1 MNIIN
6 EKYIKIIEDTREIL
20 SQLHGNVKKH
30 SNPELEEKLISA
42 IDNLE
47 SLFLVVFVGEFSTG
61 KSTIINA
68 IIGEKTLDEGITPT
82 TDKISIIKYGEE
94 KGVELK
100 DGIATFTVNQKNL
113 ENLYIVDTPGTN
125 VTIEQHEQ
133 ITQNFIPRADII
145 FFTIGAERAV
155 TGSESEYIKFLKDDW
170 KKKIVFLLNKIDI
183 ASDDEEYNELIQHS
197 TSELQRIF
205 SIEPHIIPIS
215 AKRELDKSESLNS
228 GFDEL
233 RKYLFET
240 LSEDE
245 KIRIKLNY
253 SLDLSLKLAE
263 ETEISIEENLLKI
276 NKDIQKLND
285 FESRLE
291 GMKEDLIKNS
301 GQFTERIR
309 SRLLEFKNR
318 GIEFIDNLIRF
329 ENILKLIRKEKIATE
344 FEQKVSLQTVKEIE
358 KDLDDMVAWTESS
371 SKNIID
377 SSIRFYRDSVETEN
391 ANISTPFL
399 QHRMKLIDTVRSEL
413 ESKKAQIDPK
423 LLGSNLVDTARN
435 AVASV
440 LGVQVGSLALG
451 ATVVSAF
458 SSFIVD
464 ITGILATLTIMATA
478 FAILPKKRSNAMKE
492 FSAKVDNLSTEL
504 ITSIKSQ
511 FTRDMDNVKLQ
522 IVDSMSPLRNFY
534 KAEEQKLIDSKKQ
547 IIFIKKKIKDIKESM
562 LVKKNGY

>member
-228 GFDEL
+228 GFDVL

-263 ETEISIEENLLKI
+263 ETEISIEDNLLKI

-285 FESRLE
+285 FESRIE
-291 GMKEDLIKNS
+291 GMKEDLIENS

-329 ENILKLIRKEKIATE
+329 ENILKLIRKEKIAKE

-464 ITGILATLTIMATA
+464 ITGILATLAIMATA

-534 KAEEQKLIDSKKQ
+534 KAEEQKLIDSKEQ

-562 LVKKNGY
+562 

>member
-155 TGSESEYIKFLKDDW
+155 TGSESEFIKFLKDDW

-228 GFDEL
+228 GFDVL

-285 FESRLE
+285 FESRIE
-291 GMKEDLIKNS
+291 GMKEDLIENS

-329 ENILKLIRKEKIATE
+329 ENILKLIR
-344 FEQKVSLQTVKEIE
+344 L
-358 KDLDDMVAWTESS
+358 
-371 SKNIID
+371 
-377 SSIRFYRDSVETEN
+377 R
-391 ANISTPFL
+391 
-399 QHRMKLIDTVRSEL
+399 
-413 ESKKAQIDPK
+413 
-423 LLGSNLVDTARN
+423 
-435 AVASV
+435 
-440 LGVQVGSLALG
+440 
-451 ATVVSAF
+451 
-458 SSFIVD
+458 
-464 ITGILATLTIMATA
+464 
-478 FAILPKKRSNAMKE
+478 
-492 FSAKVDNLSTEL
+492 
-504 ITSIKSQ
+504 IKSLR
-511 FTRDMDNVKLQ
+511 TILL
-522 IVDSMSPLRNFY
+522 IVGRFAMFSCV
-534 KAEEQKLIDSKKQ
+534 
-547 IIFIKKKIKDIKESM
+547 IKPP
-562 LVKKNGY
+562 

>member
-228 GFDEL
+228 GFDVL

-285 FESRLE
+285 FESRIE
-291 GMKEDLIKNS
+291 GMKEDLIENS

-329 ENILKLIRKEKIATE
+329 ENILKLIRKEKIAKE

-464 ITGILATLTIMATA
+464 ITGILATLAIMATA

-534 KAEEQKLIDSKKQ
+534 KAEEQKLIDSKEQ

-562 LVKKNGY
+562 

>member
-1 MNIIN
+1 MNIVN
-6 EKYIKIIEDTREIL
+6 EKYIKVIEDTRDIL
-20 SQLHGNVKKH
+20 SQLHGNVKEH
-30 SNPELEEKLISA
+30 SNAELKEKLASA

-61 KSTIINA
+61 KSSIINA

-82 TDKISIIKYGEE
+82 TDKISIIKYGDE

-100 DGIATFTVNQKNL
+100 DGIATFTVNQTNL
-113 ENLYIVDTPGTN
+113 ENLNIVDTPGTN

-155 TGSESEYIKFLKDDW
+155 TGSESEFIKFLKDDW

-183 ASDDEEYNELIQHS
+183 ASNVEEYNKLLEHS

-215 AKRELDKSESLNS
+215 AKRELENTESADS
-228 GFDEL
+228 GFDVL

-245 KIRIKLNY
+245 KIRIKLSY

-263 ETEISIEENLLKI
+263 ETEKSIEDSLLKI
-276 NKDIQKLND
+276 EKDIKKLND
-285 FESRLE
+285 FESRLD
-291 GMKEDLIKNS
+291 GMNKDLVVNS
-301 GQFTERIR
+301 SQFTERIR

-329 ENILKLIRKEKIATE
+329 ENILKLIRKEKIAKE

-358 KDLDDMVAWTESS
+358 KDLDDMVAWTETS
-371 SKNIID
+371 SKNILD
-377 SSIRFYRDSVETEN
+377 SSIRFYRDSVETED

-399 QHRMKLIDTVRSEL
+399 QQRLKLIDTVRSEL
-413 ESKKAQIDPK
+413 ESKKAEIDPK
-423 LLGSNLVDTARN
+423 ILGSNLVDTARN

-464 ITGILATLTIMATA
+464 ITGILTTLAVMATA
-478 FAILPKKRSNAMKE
+478 FAILPKKRSSAMKE
-492 FSAKVDNLSTEL
+492 FSAKVDSLSTEL

-534 KAEEQKLIDSKKQ
+534 KAEEQKLIDSKEQ
-547 IIFIKKKIKDIKESM
+547 LVFIKKKIKDIKES
-562 LVKKNGY
+562 L

>member
-228 GFDEL
+228 GFDVL

-285 FESRLE
+285 FESRIE
-291 GMKEDLIKNS
+291 GMKEDLIENS

-534 KAEEQKLIDSKKQ
+534 KAEEQKLIDSKEQ
-547 IIFIKKKIKDIKESM
+547 ILFIKKKIKDIKESM
-562 LVKKNGY
+562 

>member
-1 MNIIN
+1 MNIIS
-6 EKYIKIIEDTREIL
+6 EKYIKIIEETREIL
-20 SQLHGNVKKH
+20 SHLHGNVKEH
-30 SNPELEEKLISA
+30 SNPVLEEKLLSA
-42 IDNLE
+42 IENLE

-61 KSTIINA
+61 KSSIINA

-94 KGVELK
+94 KGTELK

-155 TGSESEYIKFLKDDW
+155 TGSESDFIKFLKDDW

-183 ASDDEEYNELIQHS
+183 ASDEEEYNKLIQHS
-197 TSELQRIF
+197 TSELERIF

-215 AKRELDKSESLNS
+215 AKRELDSSESLDS
-228 GFDEL
+228 GFDVL

-263 ETEISIEENLLKI
+263 ETEISIEENLSNI
-276 NKDIQKLND
+276 EKDIQKLND

-291 GMKEDLIKNS
+291 GMKKDLVKNS
-301 GQFTERIR
+301 AQFTERIR

-329 ENILKLIRKEKIATE
+329 ENILKLIRKEKIARE

-371 SKNIID
+371 SKNILD
-377 SSIRFYRDSVETEN
+377 SSIRFYRDSVETET

-399 QHRMKLIDTVRSEL
+399 QHRMKLIDTVKSEL
-413 ESKKAQIDPK
+413 EAKKAQIDPK
-423 LLGSNLVDTARN
+423 VLGSNLVDTARN

-464 ITGILATLTIMATA
+464 ITGILTTLAVMATA

-492 FSAKVDNLSTEL
+492 FSAKVDSLSTEL
-504 ITSIKSQ
+504 ITSINSQ

-534 KAEEQKLIDSKKQ
+534 KAEEQKLIDSREQ
-547 IIFIKKKIKDIKESM
+547 IIFIKKKIKDIKESI
-562 LVKKNGY
+562 

>member
-155 TGSESEYIKFLKDDW
+155 TGSESEFIKFLKDDW

-228 GFDEL
+228 GFDVL

-276 NKDIQKLND
+276 DKDIQKLND
-285 FESRLE
+285 FESRIE
-291 GMKEDLIKNS
+291 GMKEDLIENS

-309 SRLLEFKNR
+309 SRLLEFKSR

-423 LLGSNLVDTARN
+423 LLGNNLVDTARN

-534 KAEEQKLIDSKKQ
+534 KAEEQKLTDSKEQ

-562 LVKKNGY
+562 

>member
-1 MNIIN
+1 MNIVN
-6 EKYIKIIEDTREIL
+6 EKYNKIIDDTREIL
-20 SQLHGNVKKH
+20 SHLHGNVKEH
-30 SNPELEEKLISA
+30 SNKELEDKLLSA
-42 IDNLE
+42 IENLE

-61 KSTIINA
+61 KSSIINA

-94 KGVELK
+94 KSVDLN
-100 DGIATFTVNQKNL
+100 DGIATFTVNQENL
-113 ENLYIVDTPGTN
+113 ENINIVDTPGTN

-155 TGSESEYIKFLKDDW
+155 TGSESEFIKFLREDW
-170 KKKIVFLLNKIDI
+170 QKKIVFLLNKIDI
-183 ASDDEEYNELIQHS
+183 ASGEEEYKQLLEHS
-197 TSELQRIF
+197 TSELERIF
-205 SIEPHIIPIS
+205 SIQPHIIPIS
-215 AKRELDKSESLNS
+215 AKREIESPGSSES
-228 GFDEL
+228 GFHSL
-233 RKYLFET
+233 REYLFET
-240 LSEDE
+240 LSEEE

-263 ETEISIEENLLKI
+263 ETEQSIEENIKRI
-276 NKDIQKLND
+276 EKDIEKLND

-291 GMKEDLIKNS
+291 GMKNDLVRNS
-301 GQFTERIR
+301 SQFTERIR
-309 SRLLEFKNR
+309 ARLLEFKNR

-329 ENILKLIRKEKIATE
+329 ENVFKLIRKDKIAKE

-358 KDLDDMVAWTESS
+358 KDLDDMVAWTENS
-371 SKNIID
+371 SKNIVD
-377 SSIRFYRDSVETEN
+377 SSIRFYRDSVETEE

-399 QHRMKLIDTVRSEL
+399 QQRIKLIDTVRAEL
-413 ESKKAQIDPK
+413 EAKKAEIDPK

-464 ITGILATLTIMATA
+464 ITGILTTLAVMATA
-478 FAILPKKRSNAMKE
+478 FAILPKKRSTAMKE
-492 FSAKVDNLSTEL
+492 FSAKVDSLSAEL
-504 ITSIKSQ
+504 ITSIRSQ
-511 FTRDMDNVKLQ
+511 FTRDMDNVKMQ

-534 KAEEQKLIDSKKQ
+534 KAEEQKLLDSKDQ
-547 IIFIKKKIKDIKESM
+547 IVFIKKKIKDIKESI
-562 LVKKNGY
+562 

>member
-228 GFDEL
+228 GFDVL

-263 ETEISIEENLLKI
+263 ETEISIEDNLLKI

-285 FESRLE
+285 FESRIE
-291 GMKEDLIKNS
+291 GMKEDLIENS

-329 ENILKLIRKEKIATE
+329 ENILKLIRKEKIAKE

-399 QHRMKLIDTVRSEL
+399 QHRIKLIDTVRSEL

-464 ITGILATLTIMATA
+464 ITGILATLAIMATA
-478 FAILPKKRSNAMKE
+478 FAILPKKRSNA
-492 FSAKVDNLSTEL
+492 TEL

-534 KAEEQKLIDSKKQ
+534 KAEEQKLIDSKEQ
-547 IIFIKKKIKDIKESM
+547 ITFIKKKIKDIKESM
-562 LVKKNGY
+562 

>member
-228 GFDEL
+228 GFDVL

-263 ETEISIEENLLKI
+263 ETEISIEDNLLKI

-285 FESRLE
+285 FESRIE
-291 GMKEDLIKNS
+291 GMKEDLIENS

-329 ENILKLIRKEKIATE
+329 ENILKLIRKEKIAKE

-464 ITGILATLTIMATA
+464 ITGILATLAIMATA

-492 FSAKVDNLSTEL
+492 FSAKVDNISSEL

-534 KAEEQKLIDSKKQ
+534 KAEEQKLIDSKEQ

-562 LVKKNGY
+562 

>member
-228 GFDEL
+228 GFDVL

-263 ETEISIEENLLKI
+263 ETEISIEENFLKI

-285 FESRLE
+285 FESRIE
-291 GMKEDLIKNS
+291 GMKEDLIENS

-329 ENILKLIRKEKIATE
+329 ENILKLIRKEKIAKE

-377 SSIRFYRDSVETEN
+377 SSIRFYRDSVESEN

-464 ITGILATLTIMATA
+464 ITGILATLAIMATA

-534 KAEEQKLIDSKKQ
+534 KAEEQKLVDSKEQ
-547 IIFIKKKIKDIKESM
+547 ILFIKKKIKDIKESM
-562 LVKKNGY
+562 

>member
-228 GFDEL
+228 GFDVL

-263 ETEISIEENLLKI
+263 ETEISIEDNLLKI

-285 FESRLE
+285 FESRIE
-291 GMKEDLIKNS
+291 GMKEDLIENS

-329 ENILKLIRKEKIATE
+329 ENILKLIRKEKIAKE

-377 SSIRFYRDSVETEN
+377 SSIRFYRDSVESEN

-534 KAEEQKLIDSKKQ
+534 KAEEQKLIDSKEQ
-547 IIFIKKKIKDIKESM
+547 ILFIKKKIKDIKESM
-562 LVKKNGY
+562 

>member
-1 MNIIN
+1 MNIVN
-6 EKYIKIIEDTREIL
+6 EKYTKIIGDTKEIL
-20 SQLHGNVKKH
+20 SHLHGYVKGH
-30 SNPELEEKLISA
+30 SNAELEEKLVSA
-42 IDNLE
+42 IENLE

-61 KSTIINA
+61 KSSIINA

-82 TDKISIIKYGEE
+82 TDKLSIIKYGDE
-94 KGVELK
+94 KGMELNE
-100 DGIATFTVNQKNL
+100 GIVTYTVNQKNL
-113 ENLYIVDTPGTN
+113 DNLYIVDTPGTN
-125 VTIEQHEQ
+125 VTNEQHEQ

-155 TGSESEYIKFLKDDW
+155 TGSESEYIKFLREDW

-183 ASDDEEYNELIQHS
+183 ASSEEEYNELLEHS
-197 TSELQRIF
+197 TSELGRIF

-215 AKRELDKSESLNS
+215 VKRELESPDNNKS
-228 GFDEL
+228 GFDIL
-233 RKYLFET
+233 REYLFKT
-240 LSEDE
+240 LNEEE
-245 KIRIKLNY
+245 KIKIKLNY

-263 ETEISIEENLLKI
+263 ETEIYIEDNILKI
-276 NKDIQKLND
+276 EKDIQKLND
-285 FESRLE
+285 FELRLE
-291 GMKEDLIKNS
+291 GMKEDLIVNS

-318 GIEFIDNLIRF
+318 GVEFIDNLMRF
-329 ENILKLIRKEKIATE
+329 ENILKLIRKEKIAKE

-358 KDLDDMVAWTESS
+358 KDLDDMVAWSENS
-371 SKNIID
+371 SKNILD
-377 SSIRFYRDSVETEN
+377 NSIRFYKDSVETEN
-391 ANISTPFL
+391 ASISTPFL

-451 ATVVSAF
+451 ATVISAF

-464 ITGILATLTIMATA
+464 ITGILTTLAVMATA
-478 FAILPKKRSNAMKE
+478 FAILPRKRSSAMKE
-492 FSAKVDNLSTEL
+492 FSAKVDSLSAEL

-534 KAEEQKLIDSKKQ
+534 KSEEQKLIDSREQ
-547 IIFIKKKIKDIKESM
+547 IVFIKKKIEDIKESI
-562 LVKKNGY
+562 

>member
-6 EKYIKIIEDTREIL
+6 EKYIKIIDDTREIL

-197 TSELQRIF
+197 SSELQRIF

-228 GFDEL
+228 GFDVL

-263 ETEISIEENLLKI
+263 ETEISIEDNLLKI

-285 FESRLE
+285 FESRIE
-291 GMKEDLIKNS
+291 GMKEDLIENS

-329 ENILKLIRKEKIATE
+329 ENILKLIRKEKIAKE

-358 KDLDDMVAWTESS
+358 KDLDDMVAWIESS

-464 ITGILATLTIMATA
+464 ITGILATLAIMATA

-522 IVDSMSPLRNFY
+522 IVNSMSPLRNFY
-534 KAEEQKLIDSKKQ
+534 KAEEQKLVDSKEQ
-547 IIFIKKKIKDIKESM
+547 ILFIKKKIKDIKESM
-562 LVKKNGY
+562 

>member
-1 MNIIN
+1 MNIVN
-6 EKYIKIIEDTREIL
+6 EKYIKVIEDTRDIL
-20 SQLHGNVKKH
+20 SQLHGNVKEH
-30 SNPELEEKLISA
+30 SNAELKEKLASA

-61 KSTIINA
+61 KSSIINA

-82 TDKISIIKYGEE
+82 TDKISIIKYGDE

-100 DGIATFTVNQKNL
+100 DGIATFTVNQTNL
-113 ENLYIVDTPGTN
+113 ENLNIVDTPGTN

-155 TGSESEYIKFLKDDW
+155 TGSESEFIKFLKDDW

-183 ASDDEEYNELIQHS
+183 ASNDEEYNKLLEHS

-205 SIEPHIIPIS
+205 SIKPHIIPIS
-215 AKRELDKSESLNS
+215 AKRELENTESADS
-228 GFDEL
+228 GFDVL

-245 KIRIKLNY
+245 KIRIKLSY

-263 ETEISIEENLLKI
+263 ETEKSIEDSLLKI
-276 NKDIQKLND
+276 EKDIKKLND
-285 FESRLE
+285 FESRLD
-291 GMKEDLIKNS
+291 GMNKDLVVNS
-301 GQFTERIR
+301 SQFTERIR

-329 ENILKLIRKEKIATE
+329 ENILKLIRKEKIAKE

-358 KDLDDMVAWTESS
+358 KDLDDMVAWTETS
-371 SKNIID
+371 SKNILD
-377 SSIRFYRDSVETEN
+377 SSIRFYRDSVETED

-399 QHRMKLIDTVRSEL
+399 QQRLKLIDTVRSEL
-413 ESKKAQIDPK
+413 ESKKAEIDPK
-423 LLGSNLVDTARN
+423 ILGSNLVDTARN

-464 ITGILATLTIMATA
+464 ITGILTTLAVMATA
-478 FAILPKKRSNAMKE
+478 FAILPKKRSSAMKE
-492 FSAKVDNLSTEL
+492 FSAKVDSLSTEL

-534 KAEEQKLIDSKKQ
+534 KAEEQKLIDSKEQ
-547 IIFIKKKIKDIKESM
+547 LVFIKKKIKDIKES
-562 LVKKNGY
+562 L

>member
-155 TGSESEYIKFLKDDW
+155 TGSESEFIKFLKDDW

-215 AKRELDKSESLNS
+215 AKRELDKSESLN
-228 GFDEL
+228 
-233 RKYLFET
+233 
-240 LSEDE
+240 
-245 KIRIKLNY
+245 
-253 SLDLSLKLAE
+253 
-263 ETEISIEENLLKI
+263 
-276 NKDIQKLND
+276 
-285 FESRLE
+285 
-291 GMKEDLIKNS
+291 
-301 GQFTERIR
+301 
-309 SRLLEFKNR
+309 
-318 GIEFIDNLIRF
+318 
-329 ENILKLIRKEKIATE
+329 TE
-344 FEQKVSLQTVKEIE
+344 F
-358 KDLDDMVAWTESS
+358 
-371 SKNIID
+371 N
-377 SSIRFYRDSVETEN
+377 
-391 ANISTPFL
+391 
-399 QHRMKLIDTVRSEL
+399 
-413 ESKKAQIDPK
+413 
-423 LLGSNLVDTARN
+423 
-435 AVASV
+435 
-440 LGVQVGSLALG
+440 
-451 ATVVSAF
+451 
-458 SSFIVD
+458 
-464 ITGILATLTIMATA
+464 
-478 FAILPKKRSNAMKE
+478 
-492 FSAKVDNLSTEL
+492 
-504 ITSIKSQ
+504 
-511 FTRDMDNVKLQ
+511 
-522 IVDSMSPLRNFY
+522 
-534 KAEEQKLIDSKKQ
+534 
-547 IIFIKKKIKDIKESM
+547 
-562 LVKKNGY
+562 

>member
-155 TGSESEYIKFLKDDW
+155 TGSESEFIKFLKDDW

-285 FESRLE
+285 FESRIE
-291 GMKEDLIKNS
+291 GMKEDLIENS

-329 ENILKLIRKEKIATE
+329 ENILKLIRKEKIAKE

-399 QHRMKLIDTVRSEL
+399 Q
-413 ESKKAQIDPK
+413 
-423 LLGSNLVDTARN
+423 
-435 AVASV
+435 
-440 LGVQVGSLALG
+440 
-451 ATVVSAF
+451 
-458 SSFIVD
+458 
-464 ITGILATLTIMATA
+464 
-478 FAILPKKRSNAMKE
+478 LPWE
-492 FSAKVDNLSTEL
+492 
-504 ITSIKSQ
+504 
-511 FTRDMDNVKLQ
+511 
-522 IVDSMSPLRNFY
+522 
-534 KAEEQKLIDSKKQ
+534 
-547 IIFIKKKIKDIKESM
+547 
-562 LVKKNGY
+562 

>member
-228 GFDEL
+228 GFDVL

-285 FESRLE
+285 FESRIE
-291 GMKEDLIKNS
+291 GMKEDLIENS

-329 ENILKLIRKEKIATE
+329 ENILKLIRKEKIAKE

-534 KAEEQKLIDSKKQ
+534 KAEEQKLIDSKEQ

-562 LVKKNGY
+562 

>member
-228 GFDEL
+228 GFDVL

>member
-228 GFDEL
+228 GFDVL

-285 FESRLE
+285 FESRIE
-291 GMKEDLIKNS
+291 GMKEDLIENS

-399 QHRMKLIDTVRSEL
+399 QHRIKLIDTVRSEL

-534 KAEEQKLIDSKKQ
+534 KAEEQKLIDFKEQ

-562 LVKKNGY
+562 

>member
-228 GFDEL
+228 GFDVL

-263 ETEISIEENLLKI
+263 ETEISIEDNLLKI

-285 FESRLE
+285 FESRIE
-291 GMKEDLIKNS
+291 GMKEDLIENS

-464 ITGILATLTIMATA
+464 ITGILTTLAIMATA

-534 KAEEQKLIDSKKQ
+534 KAEEQKLIDSKEQ

-562 LVKKNGY
+562 

>member
-228 GFDEL
+228 GFDVL

-285 FESRLE
+285 FESRIE
-291 GMKEDLIKNS
+291 GMKEDLIENS

-309 SRLLEFKNR
+309 SRLLEFKGR

-534 KAEEQKLIDSKKQ
+534 KAEEQKLIDPKEQ
-547 IIFIKKKIKDIKESM
+547 ILFIKKKIKDIKESM
-562 LVKKNGY
+562 

>member
-228 GFDEL
+228 GFDVL

-285 FESRLE
+285 FESRIE
-291 GMKEDLIKNS
+291 GMKEDLIENS

-464 ITGILATLTIMATA
+464 ITGILTTLAIMATA

-534 KAEEQKLIDSKKQ
+534 KAEEQKLIDSKEQ

-562 LVKKNGY
+562 

>member
-1 MNIIN
+1 MNIVN
-6 EKYIKIIEDTREIL
+6 EKYTKIIEETREIL
-20 SQLHGNVKKH
+20 SHLHGNVKGYT
-30 SNPELEEKLISA
+30 NAELEEKLVSA
-42 IDNLE
+42 IDNLD

-82 TDKISIIKYGEE
+82 TDKISIIKYGDE
-94 KGVELK
+94 KGMELNE
-100 DGIATFTVNQKNL
+100 GIATYTVNQKNL

-125 VTIEQHEQ
+125 VTMEQHEQ

-155 TGSESEYIKFLKDDW
+155 TGSESEFIKFLREDW

-183 ASDDEEYNELIQHS
+183 ASSDEEYNELLEHS
-197 TSELQRIF
+197 ISELGRIF
-205 SIEPHIIPIS
+205 GIQPHLIPIS
-215 AKRELDKSESLNS
+215 AKRELESPDNNKS
-228 GFDEL
+228 GFDIL
-233 RKYLFET
+233 REYLFET
-240 LSEDE
+240 LNEEE
-245 KIRIKLNY
+245 KIKIKLNY
-253 SLDLSLKLAE
+253 SLDLSFKLAE
-263 ETEISIEENLLKI
+263 ETEVSVEENLLKI
-276 NKDIQKLND
+276 EKDIQKLND

-291 GMKEDLIKNS
+291 GMKEDLIGNS

-318 GIEFIDNLIRF
+318 GVEFIDSLMRF
-329 ENILKLIRKEKIATE
+329 ENILKLIRKEKIAKE

-358 KDLDDMVAWTESS
+358 KDLDDMVAWTEKS
-371 SKNIID
+371 SKNILD
-377 SSIRFYRDSVETEN
+377 NSIKFYRDSIETKN

-464 ITGILATLTIMATA
+464 IT
-478 FAILPKKRSNAMKE
+478 
-492 FSAKVDNLSTEL
+492 
-504 ITSIKSQ
+504 
-511 FTRDMDNVKLQ
+511 
-522 IVDSMSPLRNFY
+522 
-534 KAEEQKLIDSKKQ
+534 
-547 IIFIKKKIKDIKESM
+547 
-562 LVKKNGY
+562 

>member
-228 GFDEL
+228 GFDVL

-263 ETEISIEENLLKI
+263 ETEISIEDNLLKI

-285 FESRLE
+285 FESRIE
-291 GMKEDLIKNS
+291 GMKEDLIENS

-309 SRLLEFKNR
+309 SRLLEFKGR

-534 KAEEQKLIDSKKQ
+534 KAEEQKLIDSKEQ
-547 IIFIKKKIKDIKESM
+547 IIFIKKKIKDIKENM
-562 LVKKNGY
+562 

>member
-155 TGSESEYIKFLKDDW
+155 TGSESDFIKFLKDDW

-285 FESRLE
+285 FESRIE
-291 GMKEDLIKNS
+291 GMKEDLIENS

-329 ENILKLIRKEKIATE
+329 ENILKLIRKEKIAKE

-399 QHRMKLIDTVRSEL
+399 Q
-413 ESKKAQIDPK
+413 
-423 LLGSNLVDTARN
+423 
-435 AVASV
+435 
-440 LGVQVGSLALG
+440 
-451 ATVVSAF
+451 
-458 SSFIVD
+458 
-464 ITGILATLTIMATA
+464 
-478 FAILPKKRSNAMKE
+478 LPWE
-492 FSAKVDNLSTEL
+492 
-504 ITSIKSQ
+504 
-511 FTRDMDNVKLQ
+511 
-522 IVDSMSPLRNFY
+522 
-534 KAEEQKLIDSKKQ
+534 
-547 IIFIKKKIKDIKESM
+547 
-562 LVKKNGY
+562 

>member
-20 SQLHGNVKKH
+20 AHLHGNVKEH
-30 SNPELEEKLISA
+30 SNPELEEKLLSA
-42 IDNLE
+42 IENLE

-61 KSTIINA
+61 KSSIINS
-68 IIGEKTLDEGITPT
+68 IIGEKILDEGITPT

-133 ITQNFIPRADII
+133 ITQNFVPRADII

-155 TGSESEYIKFLKDDW
+155 TGSESDFIKFLRDDW

-183 ASDDEEYNELIQHS
+183 ASDEEEYNKLIQHS

-215 AKRELDKSESLNS
+215 AKRELDSSDSLNS
-228 GFDEL
+228 GFDVL
-233 RKYLFET
+233 KKYLFET

-263 ETEISIEENLLKI
+263 ETEISIEENLSNI
-276 NKDIQKLND
+276 EKDIQKLND

-291 GMKEDLIKNS
+291 GMKEDLIMNS

-309 SRLLEFKNR
+309 SRLLEFKSR

-329 ENILKLIRKEKIATE
+329 ENIFKLIRKEKIARE

-358 KDLDDMVAWTESS
+358 KDLDDMVSWTENS
-371 SKNIID
+371 SKNILD
-377 SSIRFYRDSVETEN
+377 SSIRFYRDSVETET

-399 QHRMKLIDTVRSEL
+399 QHRMKLIDTVKSEL
-413 ESKKAQIDPK
+413 EAKKAQIDPK
-423 LLGSNLVDTARN
+423 VLGSNLVDTARN

-464 ITGILATLTIMATA
+464 ITGILTTLAVMATA

-492 FSAKVDNLSTEL
+492 FSAKVDSLTTEL
-504 ITSIKSQ
+504 ITSINSQ

-522 IVDSMSPLRNFY
+522 IIDSMSPLRNFY
-534 KAEEQKLIDSKKQ
+534 KAEEQKLIDSREQ
-547 IIFIKKKIKDIKESM
+547 IIFIKKKIKDIKESI
-562 LVKKNGY
+562 

>member
-1 MNIIN
+1 MNIVK

-20 SQLHGNVKKH
+20 NHLHGNVKEH
-30 SNPELEEKLISA
+30 SNKELEDKLVSA
-42 IDNLE
+42 IDNLD

-61 KSTIINA
+61 KSSIINA

-94 KGVELK
+94 KGVNIE
-100 DGIATFTVNQKNL
+100 DGIATFTVDQKNL
-113 ENLYIVDTPGTN
+113 DNLYIVDTPGTN
-125 VTIEQHEQ
+125 VTIKQHEQ

-155 TGSESEYIKFLKDDW
+155 TGSESDFIKFLKDDW

-183 ASDDEEYNELIQHS
+183 ASGEEEYNKLLEHS
-197 TSELQRIF
+197 TSELERIF
-205 SIEPHIIPIS
+205 SIQPHIIPIS
-215 AKRELDKSESLNS
+215 AKRELDHPGGPES
-228 GFDEL
+228 GFEAL

-240 LSEDE
+240 LSEEE
-245 KIRIKLNY
+245 KIKIKLNS

-263 ETEISIEENLLKI
+263 ETEVSIEENILRI
-276 NKDIQKLND
+276 EKDIKKLND

-291 GMKEDLIKNS
+291 GMKNDLITNS

-309 SRLLEFKNR
+309 ARLLEFKNR

-329 ENILKLIRKEKIATE
+329 ENILKLIRKEKIARE

-371 SKNIID
+371 SKNILD
-377 SSIRFYRDSVETEN
+377 SSIRFYRDSVQSED

-399 QHRMKLIDTVRSEL
+399 QQRIKLIDTVRAEL
-413 ESKKAQIDPK
+413 ESKKAEIDPK
-423 LLGSNLVDTARN
+423 ILGSNLVDTARN

-464 ITGILATLTIMATA
+464 ITGILTTLAVMATA
-478 FAILPKKRSNAMKE
+478 FAILPKKRSSAMKE

-504 ITSIKSQ
+504 LTSIRSQ

-522 IVDSMSPLRNFY
+522 IVESMSPLRNFY
-534 KAEEQKLIDSKKQ
+534 KAEEQKLIDSKEQ
-547 IIFIKKKIKDIKESM
+547 IVFIKKKIKDIKESI
-562 LVKKNGY
+562 

>member
-228 GFDEL
+228 GFDVL

-263 ETEISIEENLLKI
+263 ETEISIEDNLLKI

-285 FESRLE
+285 FESRIE
-291 GMKEDLIKNS
+291 GMKEDLIENS

-534 KAEEQKLIDSKKQ
+534 KAEEQKLIDSKEQ
-547 IIFIKKKIKDIKESM
+547 IIFIKKKIKDIKENM
-562 LVKKNGY
+562 

>member
-94 KGVELK
+94 KGVELN
-100 DGIATFTVNQKNL
+100 DGMATFTVNQKNL

-155 TGSESEYIKFLKDDW
+155 TGSESEFIKFLKDDW

-228 GFDEL
+228 GFDVL

-285 FESRLE
+285 FESRIE
-291 GMKEDLIKNS
+291 GMKEDLIENS

-329 ENILKLIRKEKIATE
+329 ENILKLIRKEKIAKE

-377 SSIRFYRDSVETEN
+377 SSIRFYRDSVESEN

-534 KAEEQKLIDSKKQ
+534 KAEEQKLIDSKEQ

-562 LVKKNGY
+562 

>member
-1 MNIIN
+1 MNIIS

-20 SQLHGNVKKH
+20 SHLHGNVKEH
-30 SNPELEEKLISA
+30 SNPELEEKLLSA
-42 IDNLE
+42 IENLE

-61 KSTIINA
+61 KSSIINA
-68 IIGEKTLDEGITPT
+68 IIGEKILDEGITPT

-155 TGSESEYIKFLKDDW
+155 TGSESEFIKFLREDW

-197 TSELQRIF
+197 TTELQRIF

-215 AKRELDKSESLNS
+215 AKRELDSLESINS
-228 GFDEL
+228 GFDVL

-263 ETEISIEENLLKI
+263 ETEISIEENLSKI
-276 NKDIQKLND
+276 DKDIQKLND

-309 SRLLEFKNR
+309 SRLLEFKSR

-329 ENILKLIRKEKIATE
+329 ENIFKLIRKEKIARE

-358 KDLDDMVAWTESS
+358 KDLDDMVTWTESS
-371 SKNIID
+371 SKNILD

-399 QHRMKLIDTVRSEL
+399 QHRMKLIDTVKSEL
-413 ESKKAQIDPK
+413 EAKKAQIDPK
-423 LLGSNLVDTARN
+423 VLGSNLVDTARN

-464 ITGILATLTIMATA
+464 ITGILTTLAVMATA

-492 FSAKVDNLSTEL
+492 FSAKVDSLTTEL
-504 ITSIKSQ
+504 ITSINSQ

-534 KAEEQKLIDSKKQ
+534 KAEEKKLIDSREQ
-547 IIFIKKKIKDIKESM
+547 ILFIKKKIKDIKESM
-562 LVKKNGY
+562 

>member
-1 MNIIN
+1 MNIVN

-20 SQLHGNVKKH
+20 SQLHGTVKDH
-30 SNPELEEKLISA
+30 SNAELEEKLVSA

-61 KSTIINA
+61 KSSIINA

-94 KGVELK
+94 KGVDLN

-155 TGSESEYIKFLKDDW
+155 TGSESDFIKFLKDDW

-183 ASDDEEYNELIQHS
+183 AEDDEEYNKLLEHS

-215 AKRELDKSESLNS
+215 AKRELNSPGTAES
-228 GFDEL
+228 GFDVL

-253 SLDLSLKLAE
+253 SLDLSLKLAG

-276 NKDIQKLND
+276 EKDIQKLND

-291 GMKEDLIKNS
+291 GMKGDLISNS
-301 GQFTERIR
+301 DQFTERIR

-318 GIEFIDNLIRF
+318 GIEFIDSLIRF
-329 ENILKLIRKEKIATE
+329 ENILKLIRKEKIARE

-358 KDLDDMVAWTESS
+358 KDLDDMVAWAENA
-371 SKNIID
+371 SKNILD
-377 SSIRFYRDSVETEN
+377 SSIRFYRDSVESED

-399 QHRMKLIDTVRSEL
+399 QQRIKLIDTVRTEL
-413 ESKKAQIDPK
+413 ESKKAEIDPK

-464 ITGILATLTIMATA
+464 ITGILTTLAVMATA

-492 FSAKVDNLSTEL
+492 FSAKVDSLSTEL

-534 KAEEQKLIDSKKQ
+534 KAEEQKLIDSKEQ
-547 IIFIKKKIKDIKESM
+547 IVFIKKKIKDIKESI
-562 LVKKNGY
+562 

>member
-1 MNIIN
+1 MNIVN
-6 EKYIKIIEDTREIL
+6 EKYVKIIGETREIL
-20 SQLHGNVKKH
+20 SSLHGNVKQH
-30 SNPELEEKLISA
+30 SNAELEEKLVSA

-61 KSTIINA
+61 KSSIINA

-82 TDKISIIKYGEE
+82 TDKISIIKYGNE

-100 DGIATFTVNQKNL
+100 DGIATFTVNQENL

-155 TGSESEYIKFLKDDW
+155 TGSESDFIKFLKDDW

-183 ASDDEEYNELIQHS
+183 ASGEDEYNKLIEHS

-215 AKRELDKSESLNS
+215 ARRELELPGSTES
-228 GFDEL
+228 GFDVL

-253 SLDLSLKLAE
+253 SLDLSLKLAG
-263 ETEISIEENLLKI
+263 ETEASIEESLLKI
-276 NKDIQKLND
+276 DKDIKKLND

-291 GMKEDLIKNS
+291 GMKGDLISNS
-301 GQFTERIR
+301 DQFTERIR

-329 ENILKLIRKEKIATE
+329 ENILKLIRKEKIARE
-344 FEQKVSLQTVKEIE
+344 FEQKVSLQTVNEIE
-358 KDLDDMVAWTESS
+358 KDLDDMVVWAENA
-371 SKNIID
+371 SKNVLD
-377 SSIRFYRDSVETEN
+377 SSIRFYRDSVETDN
-391 ANISTPFL
+391 ANLSTPFL
-399 QHRMKLIDTVRSEL
+399 QQRVKLIDTVRSEL

-423 LLGSNLVDTARN
+423 ILGSNLVDTARN

-464 ITGILATLTIMATA
+464 ITGILTTLAVMATA
-478 FAILPKKRSNAMKE
+478 FAILPKKRSTAMKD
-492 FSAKVDNLSTEL
+492 FSAKVDSLSAEL

-511 FTRDMDNVKLQ
+511 FTRDMDNLKLQ

-534 KAEEQKLIDSKKQ
+534 KAEEQKLIESKEQ
-547 IIFIKKKIKDIKESM
+547 IVFIKKKINDIKES
-562 LVKKNGY
+562 L